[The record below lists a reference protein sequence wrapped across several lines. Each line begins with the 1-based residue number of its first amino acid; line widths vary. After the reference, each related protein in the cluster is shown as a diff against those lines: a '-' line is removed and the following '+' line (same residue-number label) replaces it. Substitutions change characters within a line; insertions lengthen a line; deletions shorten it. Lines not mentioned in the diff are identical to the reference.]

1 MSKPGVTPPVNSAA
15 RLSHAF
21 FNDQTL
27 SDVRIEF
34 NDQHIFGHKAILAR
48 QSEYF
53 FRAFTGQFPV
63 RLMRERAI
71 IVASSGTVSLG
82 DDDDPKA
89 IRAMIRHLYDLPYDQ
104 ASVLF
109 SGSASADLM
118 FHINV
123 FEAADKY
130 DVPSLRALVVGKFT
144 GLMEQ
149 IWSAKREEV
158 GKAIQR
164 LCAPGAVSFA
174 DKSLQASA
182 ASFCSSH
189 IMDLIQIDSFVTM
202 LEEGEPFA
210 GRLLTAVL
218 RGNSGSVIRTSKCSK
233 CESLPDSTIQANLS
247 QKCIGCVSRSAY
259 PHEAGFGGRFGG
271 SPGSASPTT
280 LQHYKNFLPL

>member
-1 MSKPGVTPPVNSAA
+1 MSLFKPGTISSVDSSA
-15 RLSHAF
+15 RLSHAL

-34 NDQHIFGHKAILAR
+34 NGQHIFGHKAILAR

-63 RLMRERAI
+63 
-71 IVASSGTVSLG
+71 ASSGTISLG

-89 IRAMIRHLYDLPYDQ
+89 IHAMIRHLYDLPYDQ

-109 SGSASADLM
+109 ANSASVDLM

-123 FEAADKY
+123 FEVADKY
-130 DVPSLRALVVGKFT
+130 DVPSLRVLAVGRFAW
-144 GLMEQ
+144 LMES
-149 IWSAKREEV
+149 IWSSKKEKVCE
-158 GKAIQR
+158 AIQR
-164 LCAPGAVSFA
+164 LCAPNAVSFA
-174 DKSLQASA
+174 DRSLQASA
-182 ASFCSSH
+182 ATFCSAH
-189 IMDLIQIDSFVTM
+189 ILDLIKIDSFVKM

-218 RGNSGSVIRTSKCSK
+218 RGKSESVIQTKKCDK
-233 CESLPDSTIQANLS
+233 CATVSDSTIQANLV
-247 QKCIGCVSRSAY
+247 QKCISCISGPTSPNAPLN
-259 PHEAGFGGRFGG
+259 PHRNVTGFGGGFSAGFGNAP
-271 SPGSASPTT
+271 S

>member
-63 RLMRERAI
+63 
-71 IVASSGTVSLG
+71 ASSGTVSLG

-123 FEAADKY
+123 FETADKY

-158 GKAIQR
+158 CKAIQR

-218 RGNSGSVIRTSKCSK
+218 RGNSGSVIRTNKCSK

-259 PHEAGFGGRFGG
+259 PHEADFGGRFGG

>member
-1 MSKPGVTPPVNSAA
+1 MSLFKPGTTSSVNSSV
-15 RLSHAF
+15 RLSHAL

-34 NDQHIFGHKAILAR
+34 NGQHIFGHKAILAR

-63 RLMRERAI
+63 
-71 IVASSGTVSLG
+71 ASSGTISLG

-89 IRAMIRHLYDLPYDQ
+89 IHAMVRHLYDLPYDQ

-109 SGSASADLM
+109 AKSTSADLM

-123 FEAADKY
+123 FEVADKY
-130 DVPSLRALVVGKFT
+130 DVPSLRVLSVGKFAW
-144 GLMEQ
+144 LMES
-149 IWSAKREEV
+149 IWSIKKEEV
-158 GKAIQR
+158 CQAIQR
-164 LCAPGAVSFA
+164 LCAPNAVSFA
-174 DKSLQASA
+174 DRSLQASA
-182 ASFCSSH
+182 ATFCSAH
-189 IMDLIQIDSFVTM
+189 ILDLIKIDSFVKM

-218 RGNSGSVIRTSKCSK
+218 KGKSESVIQTKKCDT
-233 CESLPDSTIQANLS
+233 CATVADSTIQANLT
-247 QKCIGCVSRSAY
+247 QKCISCIS
-259 PHEAGFGGRFGG
+259 
-271 SPGSASPTT
+271 GSASPNAPLNPHRSVTGFGGGFSAGFGNAPT